1 MMPRIRKRRFMITV
15 AGLALGLVFFMACD
29 APDKAP
35 APKPK
40 IVSKQMPSP
49 GPASLVQKAET
60 THADPA
66 KGKETQ
72 PPSTDKVG
80 GVAVALPGSVTEDQ
94 VRREQADAHAKASA
108 QKKADVPAQV
118 EANAQAK
125 ARNQLKHQ
133 APAKEKGDSSDE
145 AMASTLLF
153 QSEETYDFKDRV
165 DPFIPLISEKKD
177 SAPAAGAKED
187 MPQRILT
194 PLEKMELSQIK
205 LVAVLES
212 SKGTIAMVEEASGKG
227 YEVRVGT
234 YMGRNG
240 GRVSAIDSD
249 GLLVKEFYTD
259 YRGERLERVEEIKF
273 HKNEGG
279 E

>member
-1 MMPRIRKRRFMITV
+1 MPRIRKRRFMITM

-29 APDKAP
+29 VPDKAP
-35 APKPK
+35 APKPR

-49 GPASLVQKAET
+49 GPASVTQKAGT
-60 THADPA
+60 THAEPA

-72 PPSTDKVG
+72 PLSTDKVG
-80 GVAVALPGSVTEDQ
+80 DVAAAMPGSVTEDQ
-94 VRREQADAHAKASA
+94 LRREQADAHAKASA
-108 QKKADVPAQV
+108 QNKADVPAQA
-118 EANAQAK
+118 E
-125 ARNQLKHQ
+125 ARNQLKDQ
-133 APAKEKGDSSDE
+133 APATEKGDSSDE

-187 MPQRILT
+187 IPQRILT

-240 GRVSAIDSD
+240 GRVSAINSD

-259 YRGERLERVEEIKF
+259 YRGKRLERVEEIKF